1 MTHQNDSMVWF
12 WYGPI
17 SNFWPCK
24 FTENGI
30 EYNCSE
36 QYFMAQ
42 KAKLFNDT
50 YTENEIM
57 KVHSPKF
64 QKRLGRTVDNF
75 NQSVWDSNCE
85 EIMIRAN
92 RLKYSQNPELKQLL
106 VNTGNKE
113 IVEASPYDKIWGIGL
128 NPYDPNVE
136 DKTKWKGENKLGK
149 CLMVVRDELN

>member
-12 WYGPI
+12 WYGPM

-36 QYFMAQ
+36 QYFMAH

-57 KVHSPKF
+57 KVNSPKF
-64 QKRLGRTVDNF
+64 QKRLGRTVANF

-85 EIMIRAN
+85 VIMIRAN
-92 RLKYSQNPELKQLL
+92 RLKYSQNPELKQML

-113 IVEASPYDKIWGIGL
+113 IVEASPYD
-128 NPYDPNVE
+128 PNVE
-136 DKTKWKGENKLGK
+136 YKTKWKGENKLGK

>member
-1 MTHQNDSMVWF
+1 
-12 WYGPI
+12 
-17 SNFWPCK
+17 
-24 FTENGI
+24 
-30 EYNCSE
+30 
-36 QYFMAQ
+36 MAQ
-42 KAKLFNDT
+42 CPTSGHVNLPKMALNITVRNNILWPIKPNCLT
-50 YTENEIM
+50 IYTENEIM

-64 QKRLGRTVDNF
+64 QKRLGRTVANF

-85 EIMIRAN
+85 VIMIRAN
-92 RLKYSQNPELKQLL
+92 RLKYSQNPELKQRL

-149 CLMVVRDELN
+149 CLMIVRDELN